1 MPSTDSPG
9 SIWLKSTATVVGEHT
24 GVPVVVGVAVNVAVA
39 LPVGVAVKVGV
50 TLPVGVPVPVAVKV
64 GVALP
69 VGVAVFVAVCEPVAV
84 GVAVDV
90 DVVVVERLRKITIV
104 CEIAVPST
112 ILTVATPRLRS
123 LLINRSAGMV

>member
-9 SIWLKSTATVVGEHT
+9 SIWLKSTATVVGEQT
-24 GVPVVVGVAVNVAVA
+24 GVPVVVGVAVKVAVA

-50 TLPVGVPVPVAVKV
+50 TLPVDVAVKV

-69 VGVAVFVAVCEPVAV
+69 VGVLVAVAVNVAVCEPVAV
-84 GVAVDV
+84 GVAVAV

-104 CEIAVPST
+104 CEIAAPST
-112 ILTVATPRLRS
+112 IRTVATPRLRS